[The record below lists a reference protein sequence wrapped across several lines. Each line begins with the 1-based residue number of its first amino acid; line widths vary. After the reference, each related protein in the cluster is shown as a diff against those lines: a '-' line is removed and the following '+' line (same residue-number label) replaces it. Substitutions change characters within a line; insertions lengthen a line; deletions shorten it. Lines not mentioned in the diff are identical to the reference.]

1 MRLNKLIQATRQAAA
16 STVTALRRI
25 HKAGVIS
32 RINASGTQ
40 GTKDLYQYLR
50 RNNAP
55 PSAVIQDPDSLQYVF
70 SVHKQHEIMIR
81 HWKTVFDK
89 HAGKASTWDLFLKEH
104 GKYEAGQHDAPQECP
119 GAHLLFKRA
128 RGGKP
133 QLLGRMGLPP
143 KS

>member
-1 MRLNKLIQATRQAAA
+1 MQWRKAKADYYFELTLLHIENLLNQLFYNGKDRRRHRPLQSSVAHTANMEEVILDKQGNLAEARTTPMRLNKLIQAIRQAAA

-55 PSAVIQDPDSLQYVF
+55 LSAVMQDPDSLHVYFQCT
-70 SVHKQHEIMIR
+70 Q
-81 HWKTVFDK
+81 
-89 HAGKASTWDLFLKEH
+89 AA
-104 GKYEAGQHDAPQECP
+104 
-119 GAHLLFKRA
+119 
-128 RGGKP
+128 
-133 QLLGRMGLPP
+133 
-143 KS
+143 